1 MKIYRKIYEQHYGQ
15 IPKDSNGRSYEI
27 HHINGDHSD
36 NRIENLKLV
45 TIEEHYQIHQD
56 QEDWGACFVML
67 PRMKLSPTEISKK
80 ASENAKKGSI
90 KRIAEGTHNF
100 LDSEFQRQIQLKR
113 IAEGTHNFLDKG
125 ESSKRAKLRVEKG
138 THNFLNKLICPH
150 CDKKAHIG
158 LYNQWHGDK
167 CKWIKQK

>member
-56 QEDWGACFVML
+56 QENWGACFVML

-100 LDSEFQRQIQLKR
+100 LD
-113 IAEGTHNFLDKG
+113 KG

-138 THNFLNKLICPH
+138 THNFLNKLTCPH